1 MTGGAYGAGAS
12 SSAAAGPSTGTVPGY
27 DKDGYK
33 IKTTIP
39 ESAQNAPLLDAD
51 LLKTTYMKPIKHD
64 DPKKAGGSSSSNN
77 PNKIKYNTPG
87 KRETV
92 VRKGSGRMWEDAT
105 LLEWDPS
112 ELPGLRGRTDMS
124 EWYRLFVGDVSNDV
138 SERTLDE
145 AFNKYP
151 SYCKCKVVRD
161 RLSQKVSL

>member
-1 MTGGAYGAGAS
+1 MGGTYGAAAS
-12 SSAAAGPSTGTVPGY
+12 TSAAGPSTGTVPGY

-51 LLKTTYMKPIKHD
+51 LLKTTYMKPIKQE
-64 DPKKAGGSSSSNN
+64 DPKKHGGSSSSNN

-92 VRKGSGRMWEDAT
+92 VRKGNGRVWEDAT

-112 ELPGLRGRTDMS
+112 KSYRAMRRLTSQSGTDCSLVMCPTMS
-124 EWYRLFVGDVSNDV
+124 ASALWMRRSTGTRRIASARWCAIVS
-138 SERTLDE
+138 
-145 AFNKYP
+145 
-151 SYCKCKVVRD
+151 VR
-161 RLSQKVSL
+161 R

>member
-1 MTGGAYGAGAS
+1 MPPKLTQQYYAQQGYDEATIAQMMGGSYGAGAS
-12 SSAAAGPSTGTVPGY
+12 SLSAAGPSTGTVPGY

-51 LLKTTYMKPIKHD
+51 LLKTTYMKPIKQD
-64 DPKKAGGSSSSNN
+64 DRKKSGGSSNSSN

-92 VRKGSGRMWEDAT
+92 VRKGSGRVWEDAT

-112 ELPGLRGRTDMS
+112 EQSPPHLVLTLQNGTGCLSVMCRTM
-124 EWYRLFVGDVSNDV
+124 
-138 SERTLDE
+138 
-145 AFNKYP
+145 
-151 SYCKCKVVRD
+151 
-161 RLSQKVSL
+161 

>member
-1 MTGGAYGAGAS
+1 MFLPSTASVATQLTSQYYAQQGYDQATIAQMMGGSYGAGTSS
-12 SSAAAGPSTGTVPGY
+12 SSAVGSSTGTVPGY

-64 DPKKAGGSSSSNN
+64 DPKKTGGSSSSSN

-112 ELPGLRGRTDMS
+112 ELTR
-124 EWYRLFVGDVSNDV
+124 WRLN
-138 SERTLDE
+138 
-145 AFNKYP
+145 
-151 SYCKCKVVRD
+151 
-161 RLSQKVSL
+161 